1 VTKIKLRGAIGWFIG
16 IIVMA
21 ILLIVM
27 AVWLSVGGGMLTSKG
42 RELYRQIFSD
52 Q

>member
-1 VTKIKLRGAIGWFIG
+1 VKKIKLAGAIWLIG
-16 IIVMA
+16 MIVMTM
-21 ILLIVM
+21 LLVVM
-27 AVWLSVGGGMLTSKG
+27 AVWLSVGGGMLTLKG

>member
-1 VTKIKLRGAIGWFIG
+1 MKKIKLAGATWLIGM
-16 IIVMA
+16 IVM
-21 ILLIVM
+21 IMLLVVM
-27 AVWLSVGGGMLTSKG
+27 AVWLSVGGGMLTLKG